1 MKFFALPL
9 LAVAIMSP
17 VHAAD
22 HFRFNYLVET
32 TVPRAW
38 VSIDPLY
45 GTWTDEGAAYG
56 CTNWSPSTSSI
67 GKGVVFEQ
75 KATDCK
81 QNQVRTVQSRR
92 QDPKTSVIENSGPV
106 GTEKRNVTASSSA
119 SAVGI
124 LENWV
129 AIAPTYTDWV
139 DVSALYGCTSWSPDP
154 ASFSSNIAF
163 SQNSSSCKTDQS
175 RQRQDREQE
184 SYSRDIRNSGAP
196 TSEQQTR
203 SNLKATRSYAITFGE
218 WSALGEITS
227 CSNWSPDPAT
237 VDQNKTFTQNATN
250 CKRTQTRSRQES
262 YVDNI
267 TNQVVSVPKADEQKS
282 VTASNTRDA
291 VGTKA
296 EYIYDSSNNWQ
307 CNILRYVQVDGERN
321 TVPIYEAQGYYKGVN
336 VSSPGSQLRTCP
348 ISVGRSYGGYTVGP
362 AQGANRFS
370 IKKN

>member
-1 MKFFALPL
+1 MKLFALPL
-9 LAVAIMSP
+9 LALAIMSP
-17 VHAAD
+17 AHAEYL
-22 HFRFNYLVET
+22 RFNYIVET

-45 GTWTDEGAAYG
+45 GDWNNDGTAYN

-81 QNQVRTVQSRR
+81 QNQTRSVQPRR
-92 QDPKTSVIENSGPV
+92 QDPKTSAIENSGPATKESRIIA
-106 GTEKRNVTASSSA
+106 GTSSV

-124 LENWV
+124 LENWNSIT
-129 AIAPTYTDWV
+129 ATYTPWV
-139 DVSALYGCTSWSPDP
+139 DVSVLYGCSIWSPDP
-154 ASFSSNIAF
+154 ASYSSNVTL
-163 SQNSSSCKTDQS
+163 SQNSATCKTDQT

-184 SYSRDIRNSGAP
+184 LNTQEVRNSGAP
-196 TSEQQTR
+196 VAEKQTL
-203 SNLKATRSYAITFGE
+203 SNLKASRTYTVTFGE
-218 WSALGEITS
+218 WSEFGEITS
-227 CSNWSPDPAT
+227 CSNWSPDPST
-237 VDQNKTFTQNATN
+237 VDANKTFEQTSTN
-250 CKRTQTRSRQES
+250 CKRTQTRVRQES
-262 YVDNI
+262 YIDHMTHELVN
-267 TNQVVSVPKADEQKS
+267 VPKADEQKS
-282 VTASNTRDA
+282 VTVSNTRSA

-307 CNILRYVQVDGERN
+307 CNVLRYVQVDGERN
-321 TVPIYEAQGYYKGVN
+321 TVPIYEALGYYNGAL

-348 ISVGRSYGGYTVGP
+348 ISTGRSINGYTVGP